1 MNLCRNAFV
10 SILAMTSLV
19 ATNSLVKASEFD
31 AKAILAISDGAMLAS
46 GYIDG
51 KLGTRKPDRLTIISP
66 KDKKVISSLSISNSV
81 ATWPNIMAISPN
93 GKLAVVTEPWGQPTK
108 EATEFKEI
116 PKGKTISLIDISDV
130 KNPKLIQKIEAESA
144 PAAVDFH
151 PEGNLI
157 AVTFPFKN
165 QIGLYPLSS
174 GKLGKPTIETVDA
187 NIKGKKLALEFKWH
201 PSGKFAAITLAA
213 ANRVVFYAVEKN
225 KLTQW
230 GDPMVTAP
238 LPGKGEWTKDGKHF
252 IITTITAT
260 GDLNQNNYKHNTSLF
275 AVFQFDQDNR
285 PNSSKRRANDRKT
298 TYKSLPIQH
307 SRVSQVPNG
316 MGYVENFAISP
327 NGKWVVGLNMVASW
341 LPKSYTGRT
350 TYSELTLFA
359 FDQENGTLT
368 PHSTTKL
375 DSIFLPQ
382 GIVFDKD
389 GSHIAVTSFQH
400 DKKQGGS
407 LNFYKFSPTKKLSFE
422 KEGAAIPLPRGA
434 HFLGK
439 IN

>member
-1 MNLCRNAFV
+1 MKVYRNAFV
-10 SILAMTSLV
+10 SVVALTSV
-19 ATNSLVKASEFD
+19 AATNTTIQASEFNG
-31 AKAILAISDGAMLAS
+31 KAILAISDGAMLAS

-51 KLGTRKPDRLTIISP
+51 KLGTRKPDRLTIVSP
-66 KDKKVISSLSISNSV
+66 KDKKVISSLSVSNSV
-81 ATWPNIMAISPN
+81 GTWPNIMAISPD
-93 GKLAVVTEPWGQPTK
+93 GKFAVVTEPWGQPTK
-108 EATEFKEI
+108 DAKEFKEI
-116 PKGKTISLIDISDV
+116 PKGKSLSLIDLSDLT
-130 KNPKLIQKIEAESA
+130 NPKLIQTIESPYA
-144 PAAVDFH
+144 PSAVDFH
-151 PEGNLI
+151 PDGNLI

-165 QIGLYPLSS
+165 QLGLYPFEN
-174 GKLGKPTIETVDA
+174 GKLGKLTTVAVDE
-187 NIKGKKLALEFKWH
+187 NISGKKLPLEFKWH

-213 ANRVVFYAVEKN
+213 SNRVVFYAYENKN
-225 KLTQW
+225 LKQW

-238 LPGKGEWTKDGKHF
+238 LPGKGQWTKDGKHF
-252 IITTITAT
+252 LITTITAT
-260 GDLNQNNYKHNTSLF
+260 GDLNQNNYRHNTSLF
-275 AVFQFDQDNR
+275 AVFQFDQDDK
-285 PNSSKRRANDRKT
+285 PNSPRRRANDRKT

-327 NGKWVVGLNMVASW
+327 DGKWVVGLNMVASW

-407 LNFYKFSPTKKLSFE
+407 LNFYKFSPTKKLPFE

-434 HFLGK
+434 HFLSK